1 MKKIFIY
8 TVVLALVAVLFYH
21 NAAIAF
27 NFDKEESSYP
37 EINTQVFAEF
47 ADKDAKEI
55 ENSIRKAEKIRFEQF
70 GGSTQ
75 QQIKESLE
83 KLEKGEISLRQIFND
98 TFIAGD
104 SLMNGLEIYGVL
116 SADKLATQ
124 VSASLYHLSDN
135 IERIISA
142 NPENL
147 ILHYGVNMI
156 STQKAQLES
165 FIASYEE
172 LILLVKDSLT
182 ETRIIVSGLFPV
194 DTSIATDARFKM
206 IESYNKALN
215 EMCEEIGVEF
225 LDSAKAFEGNSDYY
239 GSDGIH
245 LSSGFYSDVWLPF
258 IIENKGIIG

>member
-1 MKKIFIY
+1 MKKALFY
-8 TVVLALVAVLFYH
+8 TVVLAFVAVLFYH
-21 NAAIAF
+21 NATLAF
-27 NFDKEESSYP
+27 DGVTEESTRP
-37 EINTQVFAEF
+37 EINTEVFELF

-55 ENSIRKAEKIRFEQF
+55 ENSIRKAEKMRFEQF

-135 IERIISA
+135 VERIISA
-142 NPENL
+142 NPGNL

-156 STQKAQLES
+156 STEEAQLES
-165 FIASYEE
+165 FVASYEE
-172 LILLVKDSLT
+172 LILTIKESLK

-206 IESYNKALN
+206 IESYNKALS
-215 EMCEEIGVEF
+215 EMCEKIGVEF

-239 GSDGIH
+239 GGDGIH